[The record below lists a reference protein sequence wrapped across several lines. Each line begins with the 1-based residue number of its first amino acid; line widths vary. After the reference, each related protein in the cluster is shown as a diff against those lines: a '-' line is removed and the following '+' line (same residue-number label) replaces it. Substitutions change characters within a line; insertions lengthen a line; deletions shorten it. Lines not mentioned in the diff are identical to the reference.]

1 VLALS
6 YKRFLL
12 GDVKHMQLNTA
23 TQRVA
28 WSIAEIA
35 EATGLS
41 EGYLRNE
48 VKRGALPIKKFGR
61 RVLVLEE
68 DLKSYLTQ
76 GSVID
81 EATDGDRKA

>member
-1 VLALS
+1 
-6 YKRFLL
+6 
-12 GDVKHMQLNTA
+12 MQGNVT

-48 VKRGALPIKKFGR
+48 VKRGALPVKKFGR
-61 RVLVLEE
+61 RILVLEE
-68 DLKSYLTQ
+68 DLKSYLTH
-76 GSVID
+76 GSSSD
-81 EATDGDRKA
+81 EASDGNSTAE